1 MGWLDDAR
9 KKAEETAEEAKAKA
23 QQKAAEATV
32 AAAGAAVKKSVG
44 GFFEGLVSSAEASLA
59 DAEERARAR
68 GLKLD
73 GPEVGTDTSEL
84 EAEIRAPE
92 EDPLGDAVRRAES
105 HAWREPEP
113 VAERVEAAEPV
124 EAAESPVQ
132 EAIGSVQAPVAADPF
147 ADAYAAIARAREARG
162 VGPEEPPP
170 ARVESLDPV
179 EAALAA
185 AREARAY
192 ASSGGTKARERE
204 DAARAELAA
213 LKAARGGVKPS
224 DDDDEAPAP
233 RKRNL

>member
-73 GPEVGTDTSEL
+73 GPEVGADTSDL

-113 VAERVEAAEPV
+113 VVAEAPAVEEAV
-124 EAAESPVQ
+124 E
-132 EAIGSVQAPVAADPF
+132 SVQTPVAADPF